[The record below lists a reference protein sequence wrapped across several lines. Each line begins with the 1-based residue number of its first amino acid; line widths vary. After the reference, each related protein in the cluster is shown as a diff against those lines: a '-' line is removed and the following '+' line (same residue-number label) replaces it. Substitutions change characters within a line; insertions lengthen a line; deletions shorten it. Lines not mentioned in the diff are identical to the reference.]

1 MSSSRENNAAFFF
14 VCRATRLCA
23 VTASALGNRF
33 AMSTKRQNRR
43 SIEKTKAVNEAGIGG
58 WEPETSTVL
67 SLDFFDWKELER
79 RNYRNM
85 SDQVKGFDVVGPE
98 LAEKETKQLE
108 DLINWS
114 SLLLDREEI
123 VRCIEREA
131 GGVLLSIFFSACV
144 LMSVI
149 SSLAVVSRLR
159 TPACLSDAAFHQNDN
174 HPFSL
179 KLIAGLRPSSDPNK
193 TQ

>member
-1 MSSSRENNAAFFF
+1 MNSILQETRGFPAYKKKTKTKKQRISQNEFVTGKQRDFFF

-131 GGVLLSIFFSACV
+131 GGVL
-144 LMSVI
+144 
-149 SSLAVVSRLR
+149 
-159 TPACLSDAAFHQNDN
+159 
-174 HPFSL
+174 
-179 KLIAGLRPSSDPNK
+179 
-193 TQ
+193 

>member
-1 MSSSRENNAAFFF
+1 
-14 VCRATRLCA
+14 
-23 VTASALGNRF
+23 
-33 AMSTKRQNRR
+33 MSTKRQNRR

-131 GGVLLSIFFSACV
+131 GGVL
-144 LMSVI
+144 
-149 SSLAVVSRLR
+149 
-159 TPACLSDAAFHQNDN
+159 
-174 HPFSL
+174 
-179 KLIAGLRPSSDPNK
+179 
-193 TQ
+193 

>member
-1 MSSSRENNAAFFF
+1 MAHKSRRVKENQRKTEWIRFYKRREVSQPTKKKQKQKNNESRKMSSSRENNATFFF

-33 AMSTKRQNRR
+33 AMSTKCQSRR

-131 GGVLLSIFFSACV
+131 GGVL
-144 LMSVI
+144 
-149 SSLAVVSRLR
+149 
-159 TPACLSDAAFHQNDN
+159 
-174 HPFSL
+174 
-179 KLIAGLRPSSDPNK
+179 
-193 TQ
+193 